1 VISVRYSLRRPDGS
15 VKQSLLRVPEKTGDE
30 GFALLER
37 FVARFPPDEA
47 TRGSDPPDA
56 AVVEGPRAPVR
67 RRSRDDYGPTLPH
80 PGGAREGARVLGD
93 REGGGGSRDGVQLG
107 VGAAG
112 VRDTS
117 QVAHA
122 KLEASGRLTRQQ
134 RELVEFLQANRQRD
148 YTRQELAQALG
159 WGINVVTGRVNELLR
174 QPFEV
179 IEEFSRRPCRI
190 TGQGAHPVRLKRQS

>member
-1 VISVRYSLRRPDGS
+1 VS
-15 VKQSLLRVPEKTGDE
+15 
-30 GFALLER
+30 
-37 FVARFPPDEA
+37 EA
-47 TRGSDPPDA
+47 ARGSDDA
-56 AVVEGPRAPVR
+56 LGIVVGGRLAGRWR
-67 RRSRDDYGPTLPH
+67 RPRDDYGPTLSH

-107 VGAAG
+107 VGSAG

-159 WGINVVTGRVNELLR
+159 WGINVVCGRVKELLSG
-174 QPFEV
+174 PFAV
-179 IEEFSRRPCRI
+179 LEELPRRRCRI
-190 TGQGAHPVRLKRQS
+190 TGEEAHPVRLK